1 LHSTNIFLKLI
12 PELAEEHSN
21 VITLLQGSHS
31 PEKSGKVRDFFW
43 SGKVWEKSENFVGS
57 QGKLAMI
64 IHVAQVL
71 SSVVVAAAF
80 LGL

>member
-1 LHSTNIFLKLI
+1 MSLRYYRVPTHLK
-12 PELAEEHSN
+12 S
-21 VITLLQGSHS
+21 QG
-31 PEKSGKVRDFFW
+31 KSGIFFW
-43 SGKVWEKSENFVGS
+43 SGKVREKSENFVGS